1 MSSSAGSIEPLP
13 ARLPSA
19 DPRTIRRRPQRPF
32 FGYFRPKSAMF
43 DAIDRF
49 VAQYLP
55 LTDEERTFFHS
66 LLKHRKVAKKTF
78 LLKEGEVCDFEAFIL
93 KGCIR
98 TYYLDKEGVET
109 ILLFAVEDWWVS
121 DITSFS
127 ERKPSNLFVET
138 LEECELLT
146 IDYAGKSRLFEK
158 IPAFERMF
166 RLLVQRSLGVLQ
178 QRFYSSI
185 SETAEQRYKQFLE
198 KYPLVAQRVPQH
210 QIARYIGVSPEFLSK
225 VRSTMFKKH

>member
-1 MSSSAGSIEPLP
+1 MFCKEYS
-13 ARLPSA
+13 
-19 DPRTIRRRPQRPF
+19 F
-32 FGYFRPKSAMF
+32 FFYFYSKFIMF
-43 DAIDRF
+43 EEIDRS
-49 VAQYLP
+49 VAKFIHLSV
-55 LTDEERTFFHS
+55 EERDLFHS
-66 LLKHRKVAKKTF
+66 LLRRRKVPKKTF
-78 LLKEGEVCDFEAFIL
+78 LLQEGEICDFEAFII

-109 ILLFAVEDWWVS
+109 ILLFAVEEWWAS

-127 ERKPSNLFVET
+127 ERKPSNLFIET

-146 IDYAGKSRLFEK
+146 IDYAGKTRLFEK
-158 IPAFERMF
+158 VPAFEHMF

-185 SETAEQRYKQFLE
+185 SQTAEERYLQFLE
-198 KYPLVAQRVPQH
+198 KYPLIAQRVPQH

-225 VRSTMFKKH
+225 VRSTLFKKH

>member
-1 MSSSAGSIEPLP
+1 MYE
-13 ARLPSA
+13 
-19 DPRTIRRRPQRPF
+19 Q
-32 FGYFRPKSAMF
+32 
-43 DAIDRF
+43 IDHF
-49 VAQYLP
+49 VAKYLH
-55 LTDEERTFFHS
+55 LTAEESDFFHS
-66 LLKHRKVAKKTF
+66 LLRHRKVPKKTF
-78 LLKEGEVCDFEAFIL
+78 LLQEGEICDFEAFIIR
-93 KGCIR
+93 GCIR

-127 ERKPSNLFVET
+127 ERKPSNLFIET
-138 LEECELLT
+138 IEDCDLLT
-146 IDYAGKSRLFEK
+146 IDYANKSRLFEK

-185 SETAEQRYKQFLE
+185 SQTAEERYLQFLE
-198 KYPLVAQRVPQH
+198 KYPQVAQRVPQH

-225 VRSTMFKKH
+225 VRSTLFRKH